1 MGHIEDDKALCEG
14 RQMYGELPCDGPTPI
29 VTHADGF
36 VFSKVANDGLNI
48 SYQVTH
54 RVILSPLGFIAKVVA
69 AQI

>member
-1 MGHIEDDKALCEG
+1 
-14 RQMYGELPCDGPTPI
+14 MYGELPCDGPTPI